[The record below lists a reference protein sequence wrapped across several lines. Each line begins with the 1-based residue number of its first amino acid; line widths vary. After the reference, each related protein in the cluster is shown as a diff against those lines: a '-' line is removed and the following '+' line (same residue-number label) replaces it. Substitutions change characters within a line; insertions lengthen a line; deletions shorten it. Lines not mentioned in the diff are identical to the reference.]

1 MTGLDRAAEVL
12 ADAVDDALGEV
23 ACAIEIGIED
33 SARVHFACT
42 RPFADLDDPYFVGL
56 ALGLADLADF
66 RGEARFD
73 PTLAELLS
81 GITYPTLDT
90 P

>member
-1 MTGLDRAAEVL
+1 MTGLDHAAEVL

-33 SARVHFACT
+33 SARVHFAFT
-42 RPFADLDDPYFVGL
+42 RPFADLEDPYFVGL

-66 RGEARFD
+66 RGEARCD
-73 PTLAELLS
+73 PTLRELLAS
-81 GITYPTLDT
+81 SPYPDRR
-90 P
+90 